1 MGTNLKR
8 RRRCTDSQ
16 QANDSIL
23 NIINHEGNENQN
35 QIRYHLTPVRM
46 TAIKTQIASVGTRK
60 GTLWKISGVGR
71 NVK

>member
-1 MGTNLKR
+1 MGTKPEETFLQ
-8 RRRCTDSQ
+8 RRCTDSQ

-46 TAIKTQIASVGTRK
+46 TTIKTQIASVGTEKREPSVHC
-60 GTLWKISGVGR
+60 W
-71 NVK
+71 